1 MSNTLFTAPGERQF
15 LASTIALPYTLT
27 PGRAAGTFLSQTP
40 HGRLVASRCTGCASV
55 AVPAQDFCPC
65 GTDNPELL
73 AIRPTGTV
81 TATTTT
87 ADGTFAL
94 IRIDG
99 ASSDLLHRL
108 VDGSG
113 VGSRV
118 EAVWADEPSGTI
130 LDITG
135 FSASDTAADTA
146 PELAELDP
154 EIEPTTVIPY
164 QLSLDYEHSYGPY
177 YGQLFDAVGS
187 RQQILGSP
195 CPTCHNVLVPPRERC
210 DQCFT
215 KTDRLVAVQETG
227 RLQAF
232 SVIMLEFVGQTR
244 KPPYV
249 YAEIVLDGSST
260 RLIHNLDGFDVSRAK
275 ELLSIGMPV
284 RAVWRKPTD
293 CIGTLDDIDYFQPL
307 GDQFDPAGAGGTV
320 DHAGTE

>member
-1 MSNTLFTAPGERQF
+1 MPNTLFTAPGERQF
-15 LASTIALPYTLT
+15 LATTLAMPYTLT
-27 PGRAAGTFLSQTP
+27 PGRAAGTFLSQLP
-40 HGRLVASRCTGCASV
+40 HSTLVASRCTRCAAV

-65 GTDNPELL
+65 GSDLPELL
-73 AIRPTGTV
+73 GIRPTGVV
-81 TATTTT
+81 TAVTTT
-87 ADGTFAL
+87 ADGVFAL

-99 ASSDLLHRL
+99 AGSDLLHRL
-108 VDGSG
+108 LDNSR

-118 EAVWADEPSGTI
+118 EAVWADERTGTI

-135 FSASDTAADTA
+135 FNASESTADTA
-146 PELAELDP
+146 PELTALDSAV
-154 EIEPTTVIPY
+154 EPTTVVPY
-164 QLSLDYEHSYGPY
+164 TLSLDYEHSYGPY

-195 CPTCHNVLVPPRERC
+195 CPTCRNVLVPPRERC

-215 KTDRLVAVQETG
+215 KTDRLVAVQDTG

-232 SVIMLEFVGQTR
+232 SVIMMEFVGQTR

-260 RLIHNLDGFDVSRAK
+260 RLIHNLDGFDVAQAK

-284 RAVWRKPTD
+284 RAVWRKPAD
-293 CIGTLDDIDYFQPL
+293 CVGTLDDIDHFEPVGAQFQTADA
-307 GDQFDPAGAGGTV
+307 GVVGEPAGA
-320 DHAGTE
+320 E